1 MHMVTLCLLFD
12 RLYSANF
19 LDDLEWHHYCLT
31 FSGESGLFTQYAD
44 GKKVK
49 AEAGIAREFDGG
61 GTLTIADRMEEQ
73 GYQMTGFNL
82 WDHVLPPEEIRSM
95 ATSCL
100 KGIGNVKNWFDF
112 SDSIKEIPSLK
123 VNTPSTC
130 KAPAPQAHQGEL
142 EEAENQVAA

>member
-1 MHMVTLCLLFD
+1 MHMVTFCLLFD
-12 RLYSANF
+12 RLYSGNF

>member
-1 MHMVTLCLLFD
+1 MQMLISSLSFD
-12 RLYSANF
+12 RLYYG
-19 LDDLEWHHYCLT
+19 DLFVDLAWHHYCLT
-31 FSGESGLFTQYAD
+31 FSGESGLFTQFAD
-44 GKKVK
+44 GKKAK
-49 AEAGIAREFDGG
+49 AEAGIARDFDGG

-112 SDSIKEIPSLK
+112 ADPIKVIPSLK
-123 VNTPSTC
+123 VNTPSSC
-130 KAPAPQAHQGEL
+130 EAPVPQAHQGEL
-142 EEAENQVAA
+142 EEAENPVAA